1 MLMPASVGVLE
12 GRDARAGEMMV
23 GRAGR
28 GECLAGAGFL
38 LIGGSFVSSSSPPLF
53 EGLRDVVMMRI
64 ALNDFFVSKFAE
76 NVLCIYAAQ
85 YRHAG
90 LCF

>member
-38 LIGGSFVSSSSPPLF
+38 LTGGSFVSSSSPLLF
-53 EGLRDVVMMRI
+53 EGLRDVVMMIRI
-64 ALNDFFVSKFAE
+64 ALNDFFVSKFA
-76 NVLCIYAAQ
+76 VKCAVHICSAV
-85 YRHAG
+85 
-90 LCF
+90 